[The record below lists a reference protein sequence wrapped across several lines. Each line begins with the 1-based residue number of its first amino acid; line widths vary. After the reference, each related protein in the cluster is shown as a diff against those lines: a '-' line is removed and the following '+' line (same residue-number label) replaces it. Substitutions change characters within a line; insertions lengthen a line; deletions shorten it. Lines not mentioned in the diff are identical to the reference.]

1 MRSARSNQAFLLHRA
16 AKRKMRVRRS
26 DDEKS
31 TGQME
36 TQSGSQS
43 ACPLPLA
50 LIWTASKRCSLI
62 QAVMRKCRHKAKKRG
77 QRFSAAAQAAVF
89 SDYDIIAIGTPT
101 WWHTMAPAVRSFLA
115 QHDFAGKTAV
125 PFMTNG
131 GWPGHVIRDMKAL
144 CCGAAFACE
153 MEVRFDSAGGSRM
166 ESKQSGSLDRR
177 GESAGGMTQ
186 VRAVP
191 GSSFFDLNVS

>member
-1 MRSARSNQAFLLHRA
+1 
-16 AKRKMRVRRS
+16 
-26 DDEKS
+26 
-31 TGQME
+31 
-36 TQSGSQS
+36 
-43 ACPLPLA
+43 
-50 LIWTASKRCSLI
+50 
-62 QAVMRKCRHKAKKRG
+62 
-77 QRFSAAAQAAVF
+77 
-89 SDYDIIAIGTPT
+89 
-101 WWHTMAPAVRSFLA
+101 MAPAVRSFLA

-166 ESKQSGSLDRR
+166 ESKRSGSLDRR